1 MKISQKDE
9 SYRVGDNDDRYGI
22 KYNLAVKTALGYN
35 RKKNDEF
42 TNILHDY
49 GHVRESLYY
58 KVTKPLYFSPINPNL
73 PPPHGAA
80 PATAT
85 LNKPPLAIF
94 SLHREVFLA
103 MLIHGYAY
111 PTYECYKGV
120 ENNNPEIEQLRFW
133 CQSWNLVVILTVCE
147 RLGDTF
153 ISWNVIIGFEV

>member
-1 MKISQKDE
+1 MCLSSFD
-9 SYRVGDNDDRYGI
+9 S
-22 KYNLAVKTALGYN
+22 LG
-35 RKKNDEF
+35 
-42 TNILHDY
+42 
-49 GHVRESLYY
+49 LYY

-85 LNKPPLAIF
+85 LNKPPPAIF
-94 SLHREVFLA
+94 SLHRGKPHPARVFLA

-133 CQSWNLVVILTVCE
+133 CQSWNLVVLTVCE

-153 ISWNVIIGFEV
+153 ISWFLMYSEAKLAFFQCTVVESVISLLFTSLLYDGKN